1 VRAERG
7 VTEEALGKEDTA
19 EVEDV
24 EEVCSFVDEGL
35 EVGLVV
41 PVEE

>member
-7 VTEEALGKEDTA
+7 VTKEALGKEDAA
-19 EVEDV
+19 EVGNV

-35 EVGLVV
+35 EDGLVV
-41 PVEE
+41 PE